1 MDKAKF
7 EKKRIREL
15 MLKSVSVNLDSI
27 IRGLDECQNKMKAEE
42 GILFARNLGEKLG
55 AKVINNPEGGIIIYI
70 DQNTIHVF
78 QPYPDIDRMYYE
90 Y

>member
-1 MDKAKF
+1 MQ
-7 EKKRIREL
+7 
-15 MLKSVSVNLDSI
+15 KSYTENFNNI

-42 GILFARNLGEKLG
+42 GILFARKLGEQFG
-55 AKVINNPEGGIIIYI
+55 AKVMNNPEGGIIIYL